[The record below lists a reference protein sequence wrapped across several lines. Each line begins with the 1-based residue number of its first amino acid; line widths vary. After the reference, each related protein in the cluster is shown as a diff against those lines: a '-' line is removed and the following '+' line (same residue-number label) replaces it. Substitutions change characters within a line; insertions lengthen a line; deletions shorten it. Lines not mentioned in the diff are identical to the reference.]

1 MEVICSVIF
10 GLLISKFPVFFL
22 EDPVSFVFCFSLNVS
37 AVLSSSLDCCLCSFP
52 RRRTARQEWRKKQ
65 QNATLFFT
73 RGPPHDKSSETSPRS
88 DAQSD
93 TSRRPEMARKRRK
106 KQPKVTSEGHR
117 QGPTSDSRVAERQKK
132 HTYTTCLRF
141 LVRGARMRA
150 HRDTYTTCLRFF
162 LCGALACERTA
173 QKKTNQNTQ
182 TAGTVSPEAT
192 PTLRESNPKSDRA
205 VTHTPCRFIVTC
217 RRGTDP
223 WFTDPRS
230 TGNVCVRVRV
240 VCFGCGALTCERHAN
255 KKTFTDQGSADQGP
269 VNRLI

>member
-1 MEVICSVIF
+1 MAHPTISQAKHRPEVMPKATPHAAPRWHASDAK
-10 GLLISKFPVFFL
+10 SNPR
-22 EDPVSFVFCFSLNVS
+22 S
-37 AVLSSSLDCCLCSFP
+37 P
-52 RRRTARQEWRKKQ
+52 RRGTGRDPQVTPESLRGKKNILIPLVCVFWCGALACERTAI
-65 QNATLFFT
+65 LI
-73 RGPPHDKSSETSPRS
+73 P
-88 DAQSD
+88 
-93 TSRRPEMARKRRK
+93 
-106 KQPKVTSEGHR
+106 
-117 QGPTSDSRVAERQKK
+117 
-132 HTYTTCLRF
+132 
-141 LVRGARMRA
+141 LV
-150 HRDTYTTCLRFF
+150 CVFF

-205 VTHTPCRFIVTC
+205 VTHKPCRFIVTC